1 MGNKYTNLKETHVLL
16 AVKMRVR
23 VVGNYTKWKVAK
35 SDTHP
40 QVLLG

>member
-1 MGNKYTNLKETHVLL
+1 MKI
-16 AVKMRVR
+16 R

-40 QVLLG
+40 QVLLGQKMHGELILSPYMAPKMC